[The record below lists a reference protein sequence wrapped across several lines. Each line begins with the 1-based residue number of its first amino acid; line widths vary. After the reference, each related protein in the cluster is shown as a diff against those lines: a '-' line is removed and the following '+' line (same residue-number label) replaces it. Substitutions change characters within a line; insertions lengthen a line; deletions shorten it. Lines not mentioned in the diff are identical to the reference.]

1 MILNF
6 TIQTISIYI
15 MLFTIIK
22 NLLIIFLVQFHAFYI
37 IYFNTFTIVKLCNKD
52 NYSVKMK

>member
-22 NLLIIFLVQFHAFYI
+22 NLLIIFLV
-37 IYFNTFTIVKLCNKD
+37 
-52 NYSVKMK
+52 